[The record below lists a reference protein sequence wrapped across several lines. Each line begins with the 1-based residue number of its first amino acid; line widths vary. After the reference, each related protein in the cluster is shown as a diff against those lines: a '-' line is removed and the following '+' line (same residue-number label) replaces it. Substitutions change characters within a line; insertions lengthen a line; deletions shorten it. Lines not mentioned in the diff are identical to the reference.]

1 MNKKTLKTLKSR
13 NRKCFFEVTMQ
24 SYTIRVCKRRFILFS
39 FFFFILI
46 KVCEN
51 MTDANVVIGF
61 YNAPAMARWE
71 LIVVNR
77 KRIYIIFR
85 NEGMK
90 KNKKEGGGK
99 EEKK

>member
-1 MNKKTLKTLKSR
+1 
-13 NRKCFFEVTMQ
+13 
-24 SYTIRVCKRRFILFS
+24 
-39 FFFFILI
+39 
-46 KVCEN
+46 

-61 YNAPAMARWE
+61 YSAPAMARWE

-99 EEKK
+99 EGKK